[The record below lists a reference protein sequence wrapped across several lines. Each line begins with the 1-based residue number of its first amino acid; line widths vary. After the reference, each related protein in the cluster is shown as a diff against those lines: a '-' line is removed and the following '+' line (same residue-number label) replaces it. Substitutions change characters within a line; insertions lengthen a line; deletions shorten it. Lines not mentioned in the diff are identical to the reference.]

1 MADWQLKAVLSA
13 NAESMLKTLKVVNR
27 ATRTTR
33 KYLMDVGKSGA
44 NLASQVGMPLGLIS
58 GALAAFSVAGIKQV
72 VTNFAALGDQAVKSA
87 TRLGVSTDEYQRL
100 KYAAGQ
106 SGVSVEGLASSMGR
120 LNKGIAL
127 AATGKNKDLA
137 ALFKRAGI
145 SMRDANGNMR
155 KSADLLPEIADLFER
170 NKNAAVQARMGN
182 AIFGKGWQELAPLLN
197 GGKKGIEELNER
209 YEMLG
214 LTMDENSL
222 KAGEAFGDQLE
233 DLQHV
238 TASYGN
244 VIASK
249 LIPALSPLIEKTIAW
264 AVANREMLATK
275 VAKYVED
282 VAIGLSKVDWSH
294 AIASVKKFVD
304 GLKDF
309 IDWIGGAKN
318 ALIAL
323 VVVMNAQT
331 IAALASLI
339 GSVARAGWAFLVMAA
354 NAYIAGNASLLA
366 MLRVAA
372 VALFVAGPIGALGA
386 AFAWLGGMA
395 ASAGGLL
402 SGAMGLATAAV
413 RGLGIALMANP
424 LGVIIGI
431 ATAAYLIYKNWDTL
445 KAWFSSF
452 FDWVGEKFKAF
463 LGWAQSLI
471 DIVGGM
477 FGGGG
482 GGVSVNGPASGVR
495 SISDRPSLV
504 GGSQVKASGQIEVSF
519 KDAPPGMRVEQT
531 KAGGDVP
538 VNTNVGYRSYATN
551 AQY

>member
-1 MADWQLKAVLSA
+1 MADNWQLKAVLSA
-13 NAESMLKTLKVVNR
+13 VDKMSPVLKQV
-27 ATRTTR
+27 ATTAKTTR
-33 KYLMDVGKSGA
+33 KYLLDVGGSA
-44 NLASQVGMPLGLIS
+44 VNLAGRIGVPLALIGGAVSALSLGGLKTAI
-58 GALAAFSVAGIKQV
+58 G
-72 VTNFAALGDQAVKSA
+72 NFAELGDQVVKSA
-87 TRLGVSTDEYQRL
+87 TRLGVSADEYQRL

-137 ALFKRAGI
+137 VLFKRAGI

-197 GGKKGIEELNER
+197 GGKKGIEELNKR

-249 LIPALSPLIEKTIAW
+249 LIPQLSPLIEKTIEW
-264 AVANREMLATK
+264 AVANREVIASK
-275 VAKYVED
+275 VAKFVED
-282 VAIGLSKVDWSH
+282 IAISLKNVDWEGVIAGMKSFAESAKWVVSH
-294 AIASVKKFVD
+294 
-304 GLKDF
+304 
-309 IDWIGGAKN
+309 IGGIKG

-323 VVVMNAQT
+323 LVVMNLQT
-331 IAALASLI
+331 IVAFGQLGFAVFRLA
-339 GSVARAGWAFLVMAA
+339 RFL
-354 NAYIAGNASLLA
+354 S
-366 MLRVAA
+366 
-372 VALFVAGPIGALGA
+372 GPLIGALRA
-386 AFAWLGGMA
+386 VWL
-395 ASAGGLL
+395 
-402 SGAMGLATAAV
+402 AM
-413 RGLGIALMANP
+413 MANP
-424 LGVIIGI
+424 ILLLI
-431 ATAAYLIYKNWDTL
+431 AAVVALAAMIYVNWDKIVSYITSAWDRV
-445 KAWFSSF
+445 KAVFDVNF
-452 FDWVGEKFKAF
+452 FDGLIQGWLEAWQGMANGILAIVKTLTPDF
-463 LGWAQSLI
+463 LMPDAMKNFNFSFATDRADRL
-471 DIVGGM
+471 V
-477 FGGGG
+477 
-482 GGVSVNGPASGVR
+482 ASGQPAAADLTNRLSVG
-495 SISDRPSLV
+495 DRPPLV

-531 KAGGDVP
+531 KKGGDVP